1 MLYVKSNSMNY
12 NKRASVNEKMSTDYF
27 YFNSYLMGPVMRWI
41 MPIFI
46 YLDLKLTE
54 DKRHIELM
62 SLLLHVILDYIT
74 FWFIL
79 QTTTVFL
86 MK

>member
-12 NKRASVNEKMSTDYF
+12 NKRASVKKKMSTDYF

-41 MPIFI
+41 MTIFI

-54 DKRHIELM
+54 DKRHIVLM
-62 SLLLHVILDYIT
+62 S
-74 FWFIL
+74 
-79 QTTTVFL
+79 VFL
-86 MK
+86 YEAIRYFRLYNVLIYTTK